1 MIKTWAP
8 LGWFIMPI
16 CVVMG
21 INMLAYG
28 AIGYKLADVVAN
40 IGDNPTSRN
49 LVKFMTEMKAY
60 VSIYV
65 FAFIPI
71 AVTTILGVYYGAQL
85 GKTTTYALVLDYIV
99 VCTVNLNGTLNML
112 AFVYFSSE
120 NGKKKVSFT
129 PKSRAEER

>member
-1 MIKTWAP
+1 
-8 LGWFIMPI
+8 MPI

-60 VSIYV
+60 VGIYV

-71 AVTTILGVYYGAQL
+71 AVTTILGVYYAPL
-85 GKTTTYALVLDYIV
+85 GKTTTYQLVLDYIV

-112 AFVYFSSE
+112 AFVYFSSV

-129 PKSRAEER
+129 PKKSS